1 MLKLY
6 KDVPLTASQ
15 QHELNLRIASAEYC
29 NSDPH
34 TTSADIRYFERKDLV
49 DSIRLG
55 TYEEFKIMRQVF
67 NPRGLLN
74 WHRDY
79 RMRKGDL

>member
-1 MLKLY
+1 MQE
-6 KDVPLTASQ
+6 VNLTESQ

-49 DSIRLG
+49 DSIKLG
-55 TYEEFKIMRQVF
+55 TYEEFKIVRQVF
-67 NPRGLLN
+67 NENGLLD
-74 WHRDY
+74 WY
-79 RMRKGDL
+79 KTYKGGF

>member
-1 MLKLY
+1 MQ
-6 KDVPLTASQ
+6 DVTLTASQ

-55 TYEEFKIMRQVF
+55 TYEEFKIVRQVF
-67 NPRGLLN
+67 NENGLLD
-74 WHRDY
+74 WY
-79 RMRKGDL
+79 KTYKGGF

>member
-1 MLKLY
+1 MQ
-6 KDVPLTASQ
+6 DVTLTASQ

-49 DSIRLG
+49 DSIKLG
-55 TYEEFKIMRQVF
+55 TYEEFKIVRQVF
-67 NPRGLLN
+67 NENGLLD
-74 WHRDY
+74 WY
-79 RMRKGDL
+79 KTYKGGF

>member
-1 MLKLY
+1 MQ
-6 KDVPLTASQ
+6 DVNLTESQ

-55 TYEEFKIMRQVF
+55 TYEEFKIVRQVF
-67 NPRGLLN
+67 NENGLLD
-74 WHRDY
+74 WY
-79 RMRKGDL
+79 KTYKGGF

>member
-1 MLKLY
+1 MQ
-6 KDVPLTASQ
+6 DVNLTESQ

-49 DSIRLG
+49 DSIKLG
-55 TYEEFKIMRQVF
+55 TYEEFKIVRQVF
-67 NPRGLLN
+67 NENGLLD
-74 WHRDY
+74 WY
-79 RMRKGDL
+79 KTYKGGF

>member
-1 MLKLY
+1 MQ
-6 KDVPLTASQ
+6 DVNLTESQ

-49 DSIRLG
+49 DSIKLG
-55 TYEEFKIMRQVF
+55 TYEEFKIVRQVF
-67 NPRGLLN
+67 NEKGLLD
-74 WHRDY
+74 WY
-79 RMRKGDL
+79 KTYKGGF

>member
-1 MLKLY
+1 MQ
-6 KDVPLTASQ
+6 DVTLTESQ

-49 DSIRLG
+49 DSIKLG
-55 TYEEFKIMRQVF
+55 TYEEFKIVRQVF
-67 NPRGLLN
+67 NENGLLD
-74 WHRDY
+74 WY
-79 RMRKGDL
+79 KTYKGGF